1 MEIVDILIEEVKDM
15 NKNNN
20 KKFDVVSSLH
30 SQIPHFSCFN
40 HFLDSKSQDDINRY
54 IFMSNYNTPAYPG
67 SYNQYPKKWIRKV
80 EIISHHVDKKSQK
93 MQNKINNQMRNKSN
107 GS

>member
-1 MEIVDILIEEVKDM
+1 MNDM
-15 NKNNN
+15 GS

-30 SQIPHFSCFN
+30 AQIPHFSCLN
-40 HFLDSKSQDDINRY
+40 HFLDNKSQDDINRY

-67 SYNQYPKKWIRKV
+67 SYGELPKKWIKKV
-80 EIISHHVDKKSQK
+80 EVISYHIEKRNQKMQSK
-93 MQNKINNQMRNKSN
+93 MQNKMRNNPN